1 MFKMMDDSS
10 SGTIPATK
18 FGACVRAAGQY
29 PTEEQ
34 IKEMLEKADP
44 GSSGLVSLDKYM
56 EQMKWISR
64 KNPLD
69 IDQIGESFKMFD
81 KDGNGLISKSE
92 LQHILTSMGE
102 RLTSEEAEEF
112 VKEASIDKNG
122 SINYMEFLRAVTE
135 G

>member
-1 MFKMMDDSS
+1 MSESEWSDMFKMMDDSS

-18 FGACVRAAGQY
+18 FGQCVRAAGQY
-29 PTEEQ
+29 PTEAQ

-44 GSSGLVSLDKYM
+44 GNSGLVSLDKYL

-81 KDGNGLISKSE
+81 KDGN
-92 LQHILTSMGE
+92 
-102 RLTSEEAEEF
+102 
-112 VKEASIDKNG
+112 
-122 SINYMEFLRAVTE
+122 
-135 G
+135 